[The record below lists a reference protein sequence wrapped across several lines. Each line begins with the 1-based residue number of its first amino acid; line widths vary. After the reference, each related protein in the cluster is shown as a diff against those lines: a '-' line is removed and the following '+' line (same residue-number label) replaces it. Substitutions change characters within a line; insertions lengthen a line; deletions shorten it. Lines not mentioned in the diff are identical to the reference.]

1 MKMTRRQ
8 LNEVITN
15 YLLSEA
21 EFGDFGGGVNI
32 EFCDLSGI
40 PKIFTAFFE
49 PIRDRDTKKIKAA
62 LTKELAKAQSSQ
74 DQKRI
79 ETLGQRLAELESD
92 KFTTGSDIFAGIFNS
107 ATFMGLA
114 KMLGPGLTLMT
125 MMTKV
130 DCDHIVNMINIFT
143 INVLAPLLGISG
155 AQLSELEKE
164 IKDNQKKRAGQ
175 SADADASG
183 SGEDSGTIN
192 STTRQMQIFST
203 VSTVYKD
210 NNILNYV
217 KRKEARESGKLDLSD
232 YENINDVHLDFFEL
246 FSPNEYYKFLED
258 PRAEIPDTA
267 KENFTKAVD
276 ILDTRGHRDFE
287 SFISAFVL
295 ATPGTA
301 TDSAVSKILKAA
313 NLKSYFESPAD
324 GTKFV
329 KSVFNTI
336 YKSFEF
342 DGIQIFGL

>member
-8 LNEVITN
+8 LDEVITN

-49 PIRDRDTKKIKAA
+49 PIRERDTKKIKAA

-74 DQKRI
+74 NQKRI
-79 ETLGQRLAELESD
+79 KTLNQRLAELESD

-143 INVLAPLLGISG
+143 INVLAPLLGIEG
-155 AQLSELEKE
+155 TQLSELEKE

-175 SADADASG
+175 STADPD
-183 SGEDSGTIN
+183 SGEASGTIN
-192 STTRQMQIFST
+192 SATRQMQIFST
-203 VSTVYKD
+203 ISTVYKD
-210 NNILNYV
+210 NNVLDYD
-217 KRKEARESGKLDLSD
+217 KRKEAREAGRLDLND
-232 YENINDVHLDFFEL
+232 YENITDVHLDFFEL
-246 FSPNEYYKFLED
+246 FSPAEYFKFLED
-258 PRAEIPDTA
+258 PSAEIPDTA

-276 ILDTRGHRDFE
+276 ILDKRGHRDFD
-287 SFISAFVL
+287 SFISSFVL

-301 TDSAVSKILKAA
+301 TDSAVFKILKAA
-313 NLKSYFESPAD
+313 NLKSYFEVPAD

>member
-49 PIRDRDTKKIKAA
+49 PIRERDTKKIKAA

-74 DQKRI
+74 NQKRI
-79 ETLGQRLAELESD
+79 KTLEQRLAELESD
-92 KFTTGSDIFAGIFNS
+92 KFTTGSDVFAGIFNS

-130 DCDHIVNMINIFT
+130 DCDHIINMINIFT
-143 INVLAPLLGISG
+143 INVLAPLLGIDG
-155 AQLSELEKE
+155 TQLSELEKE

-175 SADADASG
+175 SADDSDSVEAS
-183 SGEDSGTIN
+183 ETIN
-192 STTRQMQIFST
+192 SATRQMQIFST

-210 NNILNYV
+210 NNVLDYA

-246 FSPNEYYKFLED
+246 FSPNEYFKFLED
-258 PRAEIPDTA
+258 PSAEIPDTA
-267 KENFTKAVD
+267 KENFAKAVN
-276 ILDTRGHRDFE
+276 ILEKQGHRDFE

-313 NLKSYFESPAD
+313 NLKSYFESPDD

>member
-74 DQKRI
+74 NQKRI
-79 ETLGQRLAELESD
+79 KTLEQRLAELESD

-107 ATFMGLA
+107 ATFTGLT

-130 DCDHIVNMINIFT
+130 DCDHIINMINIFT
-143 INVLAPLLGISG
+143 INVLAPLLGIEGS
-155 AQLSELEKE
+155 QLSKLEEE

-175 SADADASG
+175 SETDSD
-183 SGEDSGTIN
+183 SGEASETIN
-192 STTRQMQIFST
+192 SATRQMQIFST

-210 NNILNYV
+210 NNVLDYA
-217 KRKEARESGKLDLSD
+217 KRKEARESGRLDLSD
-232 YENINDVHLDFFEL
+232 YENISDVHLDFFEL
-246 FSPNEYYKFLED
+246 FSPNEYFKFLED
-258 PRAEIPDTA
+258 PKAEIPDTA

-276 ILDTRGHRDFE
+276 VLDKRGHRDFD

-301 TDSAVSKILKAA
+301 TDPAVSKILKAA